1 MKSPLPYRKNYNLK
15 IGDDF
20 SEVITFTGQT
30 VTGWTFEGN
39 AVSADGLTT
48 TALTFTKN
56 TPSVTVSIAAATT
69 DDFTAQPYNYS
80 IKITRGGV
88 KKTYFEGVINVTE

>member
-1 MKSPLPYRKNYNLK
+1 MKSPLPYRKNFTLK

-30 VTGWTFEGN
+30 ITSWTFEGQ
-39 AVSADGLTT
+39 AVGANNSDTT
-48 TALTFTKN
+48 SLTFTKAS
-56 TPSVTVSIAAATT
+56 PSVTVSIPAATT
-69 DDFTAQPYNYS
+69 ANYGAQPFNYS